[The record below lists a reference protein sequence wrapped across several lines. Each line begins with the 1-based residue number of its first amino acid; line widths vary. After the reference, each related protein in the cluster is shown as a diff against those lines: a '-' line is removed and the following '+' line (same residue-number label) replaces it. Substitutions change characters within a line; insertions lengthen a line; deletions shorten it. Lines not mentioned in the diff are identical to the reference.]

1 MILSEEVNLFHFY
14 SLYFQHFTSL
24 TPVPPL
30 PPSVHFLL
38 LISSHCLSFDSH
50 LLRVSPSLRCITEL
64 PSDVIIRCPAAFS
77 SSGMLDHKLFV
88 AFSPSVSVIVSILSL
103 CLRSCGS
110 SFISDFLLHSSS
122 PFLE

>member
-14 SLYFQHFTSL
+14 SLHFQHFTSL

-38 LISSHCLSFDSH
+38 LISSHCPSFDSH

-64 PSDVIIRCPAAFS
+64 PSDVIIRCPGCLLILRHVRPQTLCCFLSVCLCHRFYPFTLSTFLWIFFHLRLSAPLQFS
-77 SSGMLDHKLFV
+77 
-88 AFSPSVSVIVSILSL
+88 FS
-103 CLRSCGS
+103 
-110 SFISDFLLHSSS
+110 
-122 PFLE
+122 